1 MMKNSSPEPIKKL
14 PAYSFDGRMADAISY
29 IVKAI
34 RPEWDRS
41 GVKSFL
47 KEMAYDYVPL
57 NVASMAAIR
66 AAQDTQAQTP
76 KAITW
81 AKYRLDPQ
89 PHTGPTDP
97 GQRRCVECT
106 RRQDT
111 NTMTKT
117 EHGWTCQQ
125 CTEG

>member
-1 MMKNSSPEPIKKL
+1 MMMNFGKDQAK
-14 PAYSFDGRMADAISY
+14 AISS
-29 IVKAI
+29 VVRAF
-34 RPEWDRS
+34 RPEWEHP
-41 GVKSFL
+41 GVMKWL
-47 KEMAYDYVPL
+47 QELALQGLDVRT
-57 NVASMAAIR
+57 VAKAAVR
-66 AAQDTQAQTP
+66 AAQDPGATTP
-76 KAITW
+76 KSITW
-81 AKYRLDPQ
+81 AKYRADPQ
-89 PHTGPTDP
+89 PHTGPQDP